1 MSAVPDLLKIGA
13 IPSNLAMSVE
23 TGILDPVV
31 QNDNFIRFNMK
42 RSGFLHSNS
51 KLVLS
56 MNKKTTADWQKD
68 NKHSMLP
75 ASVGIGSV
83 VERVRLL
90 FAYYLVIL

>member
-13 IPSNLAMSVE
+13 IPSNQQMSVE

-31 QNDNFIRFNMK
+31 QNDKFIRFNMK

-56 MNKKTTADWQKD
+56 PYM
-68 NKHSMLP
+68 
-75 ASVGIGSV
+75 I
-83 VERVRLL
+83 
-90 FAYYLVIL
+90 ILKISEISS